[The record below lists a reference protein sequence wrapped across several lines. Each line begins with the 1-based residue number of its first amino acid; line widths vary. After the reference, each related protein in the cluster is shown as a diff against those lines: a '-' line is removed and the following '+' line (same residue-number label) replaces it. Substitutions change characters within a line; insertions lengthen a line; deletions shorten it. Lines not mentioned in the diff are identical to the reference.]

1 MNQFAESE
9 IVKIN
14 SIQDYLDAIEIYT
27 EKLNFL
33 QDKTLFR
40 GMTDCT
46 HELLPKV
53 YTKNCENNSLKY
65 TVGENDILQ
74 NFMKKS
80 YSFLDMPPR
89 DDDYQKWITIAQHY
103 GIPTRIL
110 DWTEGCLVS
119 LFFAVNKANANKDG
133 IVWALNPTRYKNWFL
148 SNDEVCRQDRIV
160 QDGGVTVKLLSYRN
174 INSAFADEETGY
186 QYPYFYYPFF
196 IDERMKTQQSVFMVW
211 GNEKYSLD
219 ELRNT
224 NIIEYLKKDKDRYL
238 SANISK
244 QKNWSD
250 NEFLL
255 KLIINKDRKKYI
267 KKQLDMCGINEYS
280 IFPTLDSF
288 GQYLNEQ
295 YRFDSVEHLSE
306 GK

>member
-1 MNQFAESE
+1 MSEFAESE

-27 EKLNFL
+27 QKLNFL
-33 QDKTLFR
+33 QGKTLFR
-40 GMTDCT
+40 GMTDCC

-53 YTKNCENNSLKY
+53 YSKDIANNNRRY
-65 TVGENDILQ
+65 TVAESDILS

-80 YSFLDMPPR
+80 YSFLNNPPK
-89 DDDYQKWITIAQHY
+89 DDDHQKWITIAQHY

-110 DWTEGCLVS
+110 DWSEGCLVS
-119 LFFAVNKANANKDG
+119 LYFAVKRLDKNSDG

-148 SNDEVCRQDRIV
+148 SNDTVCKADRIV
-160 QDGGVTVKLLSYRN
+160 KDDEVTVKLSSNRN
-174 INSAFADEETGY
+174 IDSAFTEEECGY

-211 GNEKYSLD
+211 GNEKKPLD
-219 ELRNT
+219 RIVNT
-224 NIIEYLKKDKDRYL
+224 KIIEYIKKDREKYL
-238 SANISK
+238 GVNVSK
-244 QKNWSD
+244 QKNWNN

-255 KLIINKDRKKYI
+255 KLIINKDKKKHI

-295 YRFDSVEHLSE
+295 
-306 GK
+306 

>member
-1 MNQFAESE
+1 MSKFAENE

-27 EKLNFL
+27 KKLGFL
-33 QDKTLFR
+33 QEKTLFR
-40 GMTDCT
+40 GMKDCS

-53 YTKNCENNSLKY
+53 YSKNEDNNYRTY
-65 TVGENDILQ
+65 TVDESDILH

-80 YSFLDMPPR
+80 YSFLQNPPK
-89 DDDYQKWITIAQHY
+89 DDDHEKWITIAQHY

-110 DWTEGCLVS
+110 DWSEGCLVS
-119 LFFAVNKANANKDG
+119 LFFAVKQLDMDNDG
-133 IVWALNPTRYKNWFL
+133 IVWALNPTRYKKWFL
-148 SNDEVCRQDRIV
+148 ANDDVCKRDRIV
-160 QDGGVTVKLLSYRN
+160 TQDEVIVKLSSNRN
-174 INSAFADEETGY
+174 IVSAFNEETDGY

-211 GNEKYSLD
+211 GNEKRPLD
-219 ELRNT
+219 QIVNT
-224 NIIEYLKKDKDRYL
+224 KIIVYLKKDKDRYL
-238 SANISK
+238 TKSEGK
-244 QKNWSD
+244 EKNWSH

-255 KLIINKDRKKYI
+255 KLIINKDSKKYI

-295 YRFDSVEHLSE
+295 YKFDSIEHVDIV
-306 GK
+306 

>member
-1 MNQFAESE
+1 MSDIPKNE

-14 SIQDYLDAIEIYT
+14 SIQDYLDAIELYT
-27 EKLNFL
+27 QKLDFL
-33 QDKTLFR
+33 KGRTLFR
-40 GMTDCT
+40 GMTDSS
-46 HELLPKV
+46 LPLIPKV
-53 YTKNCENNSLKY
+53 YHRESDSRNREYAK
-65 TVGENDILQ
+65 GESDILS

-80 YSFLDMPPR
+80 YSFLSNPPK

-110 DWTEGCLVS
+110 DWSEGCLVS
-119 LFFAVNKANANKDG
+119 LFFAVKMLDTENDG
-133 IVWALNPTRYKNWFL
+133 VVWALNPTRYKNWFM
-148 SNDEVCRQDRIV
+148 SYDEVCKKDRMIE
-160 QDGGVTVKLLSYRN
+160 DGEVLVKLSSNRN
-174 INSAFADEETGY
+174 IETAFLEAENGY

-211 GNEKYSLD
+211 GNEKRPLD
-219 ELRNT
+219 KIGHT
-224 NIIEYLKKDKDRYL
+224 GIIEYLQRDNDRY
-238 SANISK
+238 IKRKESK
-244 QKNWSD
+244 TKNWND

-255 KLIINKDRKKYI
+255 KLVINRKKKRHI

-295 YRFDSVEHLSE
+295 YRFDGVEHIDIV
-306 GK
+306 